1 MFRKRKPAKT
11 VPEQEPK
18 PVNLPS
24 ISLDGSFFE
33 NKKDPK
39 QMSTLSLAFMGD
51 AVFEVLTRS
60 YIVSNNQSA
69 IGNLHSENSEI
80 VNASAQFRAAKL
92 IFDNLTEAEREVF
105 MRGRNAHTAHTPKNK
120 TAEEYRYATALE
132 TLFGYLYLSGQTD
145 RLYILFEM
153 ILRDLNERKES
164 QGKG

>member
-1 MFRKRKPAKT
+1 MFRKKKQIEAAP
-11 VPEQEPK
+11 VSEEK
-18 PVNLPS
+18 PVNLPPV
-24 ISLDGSFFE
+24 SLDGGYFE
-33 NKKDPK
+33 AKKDPR

-69 IGNLHSENSEI
+69 IGNLHSENSQI

-92 IFDNLTEAEREVF
+92 IFEHLTEEEREVF

-132 TLFGYLYLSGQTD
+132 TLFGYLYLSGKTD

-153 ILRDLNERKES
+153 ILRDINERKES